1 MILGGAGK
9 SIGAHTHA
17 TKPPLGGLRAP
28 GHEGCRLAGQ
38 LMGDCICRGARAIK
52 GAAGTTTLTVL
63 ATSATAPANQPP
75 NLPISVIVSESEVV
89 GGELY
94 PYNRS
99 YSQNSLP
106 SACMKCFYD
115 C

>member
-9 SIGAHTHA
+9 SIGLACTRRQ
-17 TKPPLGGLRAP
+17 PPLDGLRAP
-28 GHEGCRLAGQ
+28 GHGGCRLAGQ
-38 LMGDCICRGARAIK
+38 LTGDCICRGARAIK
-52 GAAGTTTLTVL
+52 GAAGTTTLTAL

-94 PYNRS
+94 PYNS
-99 YSQNSLP
+99 S
-106 SACMKCFYD
+106 
-115 C
+115 